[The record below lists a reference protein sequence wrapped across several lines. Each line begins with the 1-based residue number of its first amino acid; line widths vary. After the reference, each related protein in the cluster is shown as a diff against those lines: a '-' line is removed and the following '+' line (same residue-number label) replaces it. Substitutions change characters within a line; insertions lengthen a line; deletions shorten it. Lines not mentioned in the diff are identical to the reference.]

1 MPFIDR
7 MVKLFG
13 LIVQLTHLCNASLSF
28 TGGNGNMSKFGRSIR
43 IFLADGSPTGL
54 RHVEIA
60 NWSGQALACP
70 RSRFSELAK
79 WEESKRPGVY
89 FLFENSAG
97 DNNVAYIG
105 ESEDVFKRLAD
116 HDRKKEFWN
125 EVIIF
130 TSKDVNLTKGHIK
143 YLEARLVQ
151 ISKNADR
158 YQLENSN
165 TPTKSSLPR
174 ADEAA
179 MEEFI
184 DNIRIILGSLSHRI
198 LESVSSSV
206 AKPIS
211 KPDEDSLVNYDF
223 SFTVNK
229 VTANGKVTDD
239 GFLLLKNSQLAHKSS
254 PSMPGKNLIIKEK
267 MIADGLL
274 EDQGNHY
281 VLVKDKLMSSSS
293 YAAALVAGN
302 SRSGPQSWKSPEGE
316 YLKVIEERLLSKT

>member
-1 MPFIDR
+1 
-7 MVKLFG
+7 
-13 LIVQLTHLCNASLSF
+13 
-28 TGGNGNMSKFGRSIR
+28 MSKFGRSIS
-43 IFLADGSPTGL
+43 IFLSDGSPSGL

-70 RSRFSELAK
+70 RSRFSELVK

-105 ESEDVFKRLAD
+105 ESEDVFKRLAE

-130 TSKDVNLTKGHIK
+130 TSKDENLTKGHIK
-143 YLEARLVQ
+143 YLESRLVE
-151 ISKNADR
+151 ISNNADR
-158 YQLENSN
+158 YQLENGN

-174 ADEAA
+174 ADTAA

-198 LESVSSSV
+198 LEPMASQVSSSV
-206 AKPIS
+206 A
-211 KPDEDSLVNYDF
+211 EDSLVNYNF
-223 SFTVNK
+223 SFKANNA
-229 VTANGKVTDD
+229 TAFGKVTDD
-239 GFLLLKNSQLAHKSS
+239 GFLLLKGSKITRKSS
-254 PSMPGKNLIIKEK
+254 TSMPGKNLIIKEQ
-267 MIADGLL
+267 MIIDGLL
-274 EDQGNHY
+274 EDKVDHY

-293 YAAALVAGN
+293 YAASLVAGS
-302 SRSGPQSWKSPEGE
+302 SRSGPQSWKTSNGDL
-316 YLKVIEERLLSKT
+316 LKTIEEKLVSQT

>member
-1 MPFIDR
+1 
-7 MVKLFG
+7 
-13 LIVQLTHLCNASLSF
+13 
-28 TGGNGNMSKFGRSIR
+28 MSKFGRSIR

-54 RHVEIA
+54 RHVEIV

-70 RSRFSELAK
+70 RSRFSELGK

-116 HDRKKEFWN
+116 HDRKKDFWN
-125 EVIIF
+125 EVIVF
-130 TSKDVNLTKGHIK
+130 TSKDENLTKGHIK
-143 YLEARLVQ
+143 YLEARLVE

-174 ADEAA
+174 ADAA
-179 MEEFI
+179 TMEEFV
-184 DNIRIILGSLSHRI
+184 DNIRIVLGSLSHRI
-198 LESVSSSV
+198 LEPIASSV
-206 AKPIS
+206 NPTVAETK
-211 KPDEDSLVNYDF
+211 DDSLVNYDF
-223 SFTVNK
+223 SFKVNK
-229 VTANGKVTDD
+229 IIANGRVTDD
-239 GFLLLKNSQLAHKSS
+239 GFLLLKGSQIAHKSS
-254 PSMPGKNLIIKEK
+254 ISMPGKSLIIKEQ

-274 EDQGNHY
+274 EDKTNHFT
-281 VLVKDKLMSSSS
+281 LVKDKLMSSSS

-302 SRSGPQSWKSPEGE
+302 SRSGPQSWKTSGGE
-316 YLKVIEERLLSKT
+316 FLKIIEEKLLSKTI